1 MNFYWLELKKAKPLW
16 GYLAGSALITCVATI
31 TSMSF
36 IKTNG
41 DVIHPE
47 QLAESAWAS
56 AATQLYALFI
66 GPVIVAILTG
76 TLIKAEFHSQMVD
89 ILRSRGQHA
98 GYKIAALIVSLAALG
113 VILSA
118 ASVAGWLIAT
128 TLSDV
133 APQFAATTIAVL
145 ALRNI
150 IAVVAW
156 GLICAAIYIKVG
168 DISLGFAACLALTIL
183 SAVMLVKFARL
194 ATYNPLGAITS
205 AVGYPFLDL
214 SVGSWLILAASLAL
228 GAVSTISMWRKTLT
242 LAQNEVS

>member
-1 MNFYWLELKKAKPLW
+1 
-16 GYLAGSALITCVATI
+16 
-31 TSMSF
+31 MSF

-89 ILRSRGQHA
+89 MLRSRGQHA

-118 ASVAGWLIAT
+118 ALVAGGVGW
-128 TLSDV
+128 
-133 APQFAATTIAVL
+133 
-145 ALRNI
+145 NI
-150 IAVVAW
+150 GPV
-156 GLICAAIYIKVG
+156 
-168 DISLGFAACLALTIL
+168 
-183 SAVMLVKFARL
+183 
-194 ATYNPLGAITS
+194 
-205 AVGYPFLDL
+205 
-214 SVGSWLILAASLAL
+214 
-228 GAVSTISMWRKTLT
+228 TLT
-242 LAQNEVS
+242 GNLEIFFLPTLNKRIRA